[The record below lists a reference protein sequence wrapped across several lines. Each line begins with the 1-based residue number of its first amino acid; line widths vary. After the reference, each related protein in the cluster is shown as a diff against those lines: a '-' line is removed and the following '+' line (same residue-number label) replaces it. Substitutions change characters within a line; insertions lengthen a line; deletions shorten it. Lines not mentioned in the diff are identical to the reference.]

1 MKDVNKWQ
9 YDFMLEVFGLFLS
22 IKGRL
27 NFMQLS
33 RYGDHGEQHYR
44 NQFSKSFDFL
54 NFNKELITEYGGK
67 HLTIAFDPSYVSKSG
82 KSTCGVG
89 YYWSGVA
96 GKAKWG
102 LEISGIAA
110 IDIDNHTAFHLEAVQ
125 TPNNL
130 ESKSLVDHYAN
141 ILIQRKEVL
150 LSMSKYVVADAYF
163 SKYGF
168 VSKLS
173 DNGLET
179 VSRLRND
186 ADLQYIY
193 TDQQKYGRGRPK
205 KYDGKIDYKKL
216 RKEYFSLIEDNPKSK
231 VYSAIVYSKSLKRK
245 INLVIVYSLKKGKW
259 NHKLYF
265 STDVTI
271 SAEMVLTYYRT
282 RFQIEFTFRDAKQY
296 TGLNHC
302 QARSEDK
309 LNFHF
314 NTALTTVNL
323 AKITHWM
330 PIEKSLRGA
339 FSIKDIKTLH
349 HNELMLA
356 RFFNVFAIRPNLK
369 NNKQKI
375 KELLYYGIRAA

>member
-216 RKEYFSLIEDNPKSK
+216 RKEYFSLIEDNQQSK

-245 INLVIVYSLKKGKW
+245 INLVIVYFLKKGKW

-271 SAEMVLTYYRT
+271 SAEMILTYYAPD
-282 RFQIEFTFRDAKQY
+282 FK
-296 TGLNHC
+296 
-302 QARSEDK
+302 
-309 LNFHF
+309 
-314 NTALTTVNL
+314 
-323 AKITHWM
+323 
-330 PIEKSLRGA
+330 
-339 FSIKDIKTLH
+339 
-349 HNELMLA
+349 
-356 RFFNVFAIRPNLK
+356 
-369 NNKQKI
+369 
-375 KELLYYGIRAA
+375 